1 MKKIYLLILAIVFIL
16 IAGCTS
22 QMQQSPQRPTSIE
35 TTQMVTVT
43 SVLPTLTPQ
52 LNTPQPTP
60 ITTQTLQT
68 VYSTTDI
75 NKHFIDIAFSQDNNV
90 IQKWNTPLLSV
101 AITGTYTKDDLAN
114 LNDFFKQFNIHSS
127 YVKLPSQVKEGQQAN
142 IVLNLLPESGLNN
155 LNPDTSWKPI
165 HNPISGKIIGYYKTM
180 TYLATSTNF
189 VYLDGSLKGDER
201 KHWILHSVLYDLG
214 FMGETGQYPDS
225 IFYTNGNTVPS
236 PNSIDW
242 KAIELMY
249 GSKISN
255 GMSLSDIKNIL
266 FIETSTVS

>member
-1 MKKIYLLILAIVFIL
+1 MKKTNLLILAIVFIL

-22 QMQQSPQRPTSIE
+22 QMQQSPQQPTSIK

-43 SVLPTLTPQ
+43 SVLPTSTS
-52 LNTPQPTP
+52 QPTP

-68 VYSTTDI
+68 VYSSNDI

-90 IQKWNTPLLSV
+90 IQKWNKQFVIV

-114 LNDFFKQFNIHSS
+114 LNDFFNQFNIHSS
-127 YVKLPSQVKEGQQAN
+127 YVKLPSPVKEGEKGD

-155 LNPDTSWKPI
+155 LIIGTSWKPI
-165 HNPISGKIIGYYKTM
+165 RNPISGKTIGFYIG
-180 TYLATSTNF
+180 NNI
-189 VYLDGSLKGDER
+189 VYLDASLKGDER
-201 KHWILHSVLYDLG
+201 KHWILHSVLYSLG
-214 FMGETGQYPDS
+214 FMGETGKYPDS

-236 PNSIDW
+236 PNIIDW

-249 GSKISN
+249 GTKISN
-255 GMSLSDIKNIL
+255 GMSLGNIKNIL